1 MASII
6 RIKRSS
12 TTNAPGSL
20 KSGELAYSYGVG
32 TQANNGDRF
41 FFGQGDDGS
50 GNATSIAVVGG
61 KYFTDKLDHEDGV
74 LTASSA
80 ITVDANSKVD
90 VINVDNVTIDG
101 NTISTTNT
109 NGNLVLDPNGTG
121 NIDASTSKIVNVVNP
136 TSAQDAATK
145 NYVDTA
151 DALKLNLSGGTM
163 SGAIAMGTNA
173 ITGMADPSSAQDAA
187 TKAYVDGQIT
197 SLGASSTFDFAGDAG
212 TGDIT
217 LQDSALTVS
226 GGTGISTAASGTT
239 LTVSISNTGVSANT
253 YGSATEIPVITVNAQ
268 GQITTATTAAVSTE
282 LSIAGT
288 SGTGSVDLIDS
299 SLSVVGSTGV
309 TTSVTGRQITITGTN
324 ATTSL
329 RGVASFSAID
339 FSVTSGAVSIA
350 AGGVSNAQLAGSI
363 SNDKLVNSSVTINGG
378 TVSLGSSLTLTTG
391 DVAEDS
397 ANGNVYY
404 TEARFDASLSG
415 KSTDDLTEGSNLYYT
430 TARADSDAK
439 NAVSA
444 VDAGGDGS
452 FAYNAASGEFTYTGP
467 SATEARAHFS
477 GGTGVTITDGVVAIG
492 QAVDSNA
499 DVYFNTVTVGD
510 TLVVEGNLQ
519 VNGTQTIINSTTLS
533 VTDNMIYLNSG
544 ESDGSPTQFIDV
556 GFAANYNDV
565 GSYAHAGFF
574 RDATDGTWKIFDGYT
589 PEPDAAPQ
597 IDVSHATF
605 NLANLQVGT
614 LFGRYDGFDSDLGT
628 KTTDDVAEGSNLYY
642 TTARVDSD
650 LATILLAG
658 EGIDITNGS
667 GTYTISGE
675 DASTT
680 NKGIA
685 SFDTTSF
692 TVTTGAVVAKD
703 LTFSTG
709 DGSAAATIGET
720 ITFSGNATAGI
731 TTSGTGSTV
740 TVSAVAAT
748 TTQRGTASFNTDNF
762 EVTSGAVSIV
772 TVDGGTY

>member
-20 KSGELAYSYGVG
+20 KSGELAYSFGEG
-32 TQANNGDRF
+32 TQSNSGDRF

-50 GNATSIAVVGG
+50 GNATSIAIVGG
-61 KYFTDKLDHEDGV
+61 KYFTDKLDHIDGT

-80 ITVDANSKVD
+80 IIVDANSKVD

-109 NGNLVLDPNGTG
+109 NGNLVLDPNGEG
-121 NIDASTSKIVNVVNP
+121 NIDASTSRIVSVVDP

-145 NYVDTA
+145 NYVD
-151 DALKLNLSGGTM
+151 D
-163 SGAIAMGTNA
+163 
-173 ITGMADPSSAQDAA
+173 
-187 TKAYVDGQIT
+187 QIT
-197 SLGASSTFDFAGDAG
+197 SLGASSTLDFAGDAG

-239 LTVSISNTGVSANT
+239 LTVSISNTGVAADT

-268 GQITTATTAAVSTE
+268 GQITTATTATVSTE
-282 LSIAGT
+282 LAISGN
-288 SGTGSVDLIDS
+288 SGTGTVDLLDS
-299 SLSVVGSTGV
+299 SLSIVGSTGV
-309 TTSVTGRQITITGTN
+309 TTSVTGRQIQITGTN
-324 ATTSL
+324 ATTTEK
-329 RGVASFSAID
+329 GVASFSAND
-339 FSVTSGAVSIA
+339 FAVNSGAVTIA

-363 SNDKLVNSSVTINGG
+363 TNDKLVNSSVTVNGA
-378 TVSLGSSLTLTTG
+378 TVALGASITLTTG

-397 ANGNVYY
+397 AGGNVYY
-404 TEARFDASLSG
+404 TEARFDASLAT
-415 KSTDDLTEGSNLYYT
+415 KTTDDLTEGDNLYYT

-452 FAYNAASGEFTYTGP
+452 FAYNAATGEFTYTGP
-467 SATEARAHFS
+467 SAAEARAHFS

-492 QAVDSNA
+492 QAVDSAASVTFEN
-499 DVYFNTVTVGD
+499 VTVGNN
-510 TLVVEGNLQ
+510 LVVQGNLQ
-519 VNGTQTIINSTTLS
+519 VDGTQTIINSTTLAVS
-533 VTDNMIYLNSG
+533 DNMIYLNQL
-544 ESDGSPTQFIDV
+544 ESDGSPTIFVDI
-556 GFAANYNDV
+556 GFAGNYNDT
-565 GSYAHAGFF
+565 GTYAHAGFF
-574 RDATDGTWKIFDGYT
+574 RDATDGTWKIFDGYI
-589 PEPDAAPQ
+589 PEPDDAAQ
-597 IDVSHATF
+597 IDVEHASF

-628 KTTDDVAEGSNLYY
+628 KTTDDVTEGSNLYY

-650 LATILLAG
+650 LATILVAG

-675 DASTT
+675 DATSA

-685 SFDTTSF
+685 SFDATNF
-692 TVTTGAVVAKD
+692 TVTSGAVTAND
-703 LTFSTG
+703 ITFSTG
-709 DGSAAATIGET
+709 SGTAAATIGET
-720 ITFSGNATAGI
+720 ITFNGNATAGI
-731 TTSGTGSTV
+731 TTSGTGSAV

-748 TTQRGTASFNTDNF
+748 TTQRGTASFDADNF
-762 EVTSGAVSIV
+762 TVTSGAVSIV

>member
-32 TQANNGDRF
+32 TQSNNGDRF
-41 FFGQGDDGS
+41 FFGYGDDGS
-50 GNATSIAVVGG
+50 GNATRIDIVGG

-80 ITVDANSKVD
+80 ITVGANSKVD

-101 NTISTTNT
+101 NTISTTDA
-109 NGNLVLDPNGTG
+109 NGNLTLSPNGSG
-121 NIDASTSKIVNVVNP
+121 HIDASVSRIVNVVNP

-145 NYVDTA
+145 NYVD
-151 DALKLNLSGGTM
+151 N
-163 SGAIAMGTNA
+163 
-173 ITGMADPSSAQDAA
+173 
-187 TKAYVDGQIT
+187 QIT
-197 SLGASSTFDFAGDAG
+197 SLGAASTLDFAGDAG
-212 TGDIT
+212 TGDIS

-226 GGTGISTAASGTT
+226 GGTGIATAASGTV

-268 GQITTATTAAVSTE
+268 GQITTATTATVSTE
-282 LSIAGT
+282 LALAGN
-288 SGTGSVDLIDS
+288 SGTGTVDLLDS

-309 TTSVTGRQITITGTN
+309 TTSVTGRQIQITGTN
-324 ATTSL
+324 ATTTEK
-329 RGVASFSAID
+329 GVASFSAND
-339 FSVTSGAVSIA
+339 FAVTSGAVTIA

-404 TEARFDASLSG
+404 TETRFDASLAT
-415 KSTDDLTEGSNLYYT
+415 KSTSDLSEGSNLYYT

-452 FAYNAASGEFTYTGP
+452 FAYNATTGEFTYTGP
-467 SATEARAHFS
+467 SAAEARAHFS

-492 QAVDSNA
+492 QAVDSSA
-499 DVYFNTVTVGD
+499 DVTFNDVIVSNN
-510 TLVVEGNLQ
+510 LVVQGNLQ
-519 VNGTQTIINSTTLS
+519 VDGTQTIINSTTLA
-533 VTDNMIYLNSG
+533 VDDNMIYLNNL
-544 ESDGSPTQFIDV
+544 ESDGSPTTFVDI
-556 GFAANYNDV
+556 GIAANYNDV
-565 GSYAHAGFF
+565 GSYAHTGFF
-574 RDATDGTWKIFDGYT
+574 RDATDGTWKIFDGYAL
-589 PEPDAAPQ
+589 EPDAASQ
-597 IDVSHATF
+597 IDVEHASF

-628 KTTDDVAEGSNLYY
+628 KTTDDVTEGSNLYY

-650 LATILLAG
+650 LATILVAG
-658 EGIDITNGS
+658 EGIDITNGT
-667 GTYTISGE
+667 GIYTISGE
-675 DASTT
+675 DATTT

-692 TVTTGAVVAKD
+692 TVTTGAVSAKD
-703 LTFSTG
+703 LTFATG
-709 DGSAAATIGET
+709 SGSAAATIGET
-720 ITFSGNATAGI
+720 ITFSGNSTAGI

-748 TTQRGTASFNTDNF
+748 TTQRGTASFNADNF